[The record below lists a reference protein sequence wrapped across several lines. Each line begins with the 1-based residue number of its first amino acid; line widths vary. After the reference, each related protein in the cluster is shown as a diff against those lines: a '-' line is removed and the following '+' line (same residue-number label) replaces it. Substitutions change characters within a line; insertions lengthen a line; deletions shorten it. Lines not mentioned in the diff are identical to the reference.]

1 MKVKIYRLHRVRKY
15 LRKRYNFSD
24 NELTTYLVMKYHLD
38 HYPTR
43 EEIIKLERFII
54 VWSELSNILLL
65 ILLSFKKFE
74 WRVENDI
81 WTIEILDFEIAK

>member
-1 MKVKIYRLHRVRKY
+1 MKVKVYRLHRVRKY

-54 VWSELSNILLL
+54 V
-65 ILLSFKKFE
+65 
-74 WRVENDI
+74 
-81 WTIEILDFEIAK
+81 